1 MPADRSTASSEDH
14 PVRSESIVTDIQTIY
29 FLIVRARTR
38 CPAAAGS
45 RRVGGRSGSQSSLHL
60 PSPST
65 CARPRATR
73 LDRARTPKSSTEEAA
88 AAAATE
94 ATCARHRRHA
104 TVCSSASLRS
114 PWGRRRFDA
123 AGVSNTAPTGTVH
136 GGSMGG
142 SGCLAARTDA
152 GPAAACAAGLRPPP
166 IRPAAWE
173 ASVGGVRGFRSPGPG
188 ACVPRASSRSLRARA
203 PRVRSHR
210 FTTQLYPSLHSNIY

>member
-123 AGVSNTAPTGTVH
+123 AGVSNAAPTGTEAQ
-136 GGSMGG
+136 
-142 SGCLAARTDA
+142 AASHRCA
-152 GPAAACAAGLRPPP
+152 GPAAPAGLRPPP
-166 IRPAAWE
+166 IHPAVLE
-173 ASVGGVRGFRSPGPG
+173 ATGVRRWRPRFPLTGPGCVSG
-188 ACVPRASSRSLRARA
+188 ACVPRASFSASAAGCRVQSATGV
-203 PRVRSHR
+203 RVRVSVE
-210 FTTQLYPSLHSNIY
+210 